1 MLRKHNPNA
10 QIIWSYGM
18 LGSDLNLVITEGI
31 NKYKENAGDEKVSFF
46 QLPNTTM
53 ETFGSHM
60 HPGLK
65 SHQNA
70 AKELV
75 DYLRNKLGWFE

>member
-1 MLRKHNPNA
+1 
-10 QIIWSYGM
+10 M

-60 HPGLK
+60 HPGPK